1 MCDNPDNKATN
12 LYTDKEKTELIE
24 EFWRIVF
31 DTDQQSIACD
41 SDLGVKLADLS
52 KEFNLCDDF
61 KILFNGKTISKLK
74 PNAKEFFPQTSLS

>member
-12 LYTDKEKTELIE
+12 LYTDKEKTELTE

-31 DTDQQSIACD
+31 DTDQQSIAWN
-41 SDLGVKLADLS
+41 SELGLKLAKLS
-52 KEFNLCDDF
+52 NEFNLGVDF
-61 KILFNGKTISKLK
+61 TILFNGKTISKLK